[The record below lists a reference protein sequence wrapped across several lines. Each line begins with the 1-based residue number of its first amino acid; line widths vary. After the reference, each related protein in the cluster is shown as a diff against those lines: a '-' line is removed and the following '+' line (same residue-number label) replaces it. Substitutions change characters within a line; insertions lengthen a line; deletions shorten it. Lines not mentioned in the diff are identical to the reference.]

1 MALFSGRGDKQPPAG
16 AQQPTIRQIP
26 AREIFCRV
34 CNADRTLSRCWERLA
49 PLVGCPAC
57 NTAFE
62 NPRALYALNLPAC
75 PRCGEFLE
83 QPGFQYGLC
92 DGCQSKYE
100 IVPGT
105 KPTLLPNKRQRDEM
119 DKFGK
124 AWMRD

>member
-1 MALFSGRGDKQPPAG
+1 MAMFGGRQDKQPAG
-16 AQQPTIRQIP
+16 SQQPSIRQI
-26 AREIFCRV
+26 AGRTIFCRV
-34 CNADRTLSRCWERLA
+34 CNADRTLSRCWDRLM
-49 PLVGCPAC
+49 PLTSCQAC
-57 NTAFE
+57 NTPFE
-62 NPRALYALNLPAC
+62 NPRALYERTLPAC
-75 PRCGEFLE
+75 PRCGEYLE

-124 AWMRD
+124 TWSRD